1 MPQQAQ
7 GLWAPTKSPGL
18 WLPGSSAVLLP
29 LARQEGTRCSA
40 ESWTSARAQVQTEP
54 IKWPFPASF
63 ALPALLVAL
72 ILFIM
77 PRKTELRLS
86 HSAGFSGDY
95 CLGSWNVHSII
106 FASPWEGFLFFVAC
120 HSVSPSV
127 LRRRVCETQGV
138 WCCLWLSNALPLLV

>member
-1 MPQQAQ
+1 MPQLAQ
-7 GLWAPTKSPGL
+7 GLWAPTSSPGL
-18 WLPGSSAVLLP
+18 WLPGSSAMLLP

-54 IKWPFPASF
+54 IKWPFPPSF

-106 FASPWEGFLFFVAC
+106 FASPWEGFLFFIPC
-120 HSVSPSV
+120 PSVSPSG
-127 LRRRVCETQGV
+127 LRRKVCETQGV